1 MVDPGRLTRMDEYP
15 RHQVGGT
22 FDSVVSDSPHWN
34 DGFYFT
40 LGDQVTGAS
49 LWVAIRLHPNT
60 DVIDGFACVI
70 LDGKQHNMRWSRRLR
85 PDNDDI
91 AVGPLR
97 LEIVA
102 PLSELHLTSS
112 DNTYGITFDLTW
124 KGLHE
129 PHLEDRIVRYSGG
142 RKVYDRTNYDQA
154 CEVTGTIAVGDRTLA
169 VTPVSWVGV
178 RDHSWGMGRTGGV
191 NDGIAPVTGRDPR
204 RGFAMR
210 QWTMVRM
217 LDRVMFWQFH
227 QQADDS
233 VDGFEAV
240 VIPLDPEQPRWRYAS
255 GHATANRVDG
265 LPRAADTTVSLTRPD
280 GTIDQFL
287 LTPVG
292 WPAYLQGG
300 GYHDGFNDRRGRG
313 VYRGEEH
320 HEGEVWD
327 VTHPTEVG
335 DAAGWFVPRADAWA
349 ENFATCVNIDDPDDR
364 GFGHL
369 ECVLAP

>member
-1 MVDPGRLTRMDEYP
+1 MTDPGRLTRMDEYP

-22 FDSVVSDSPHWN
+22 FDSVVSDSVHWN

-40 LGDQVTGAS
+40 LGDEATGTS
-49 LWVAIRLHPNT
+49 LWSAIRLYPNT
-60 DVIDGFACVI
+60 DVIDGFACVVV
-70 LDGKQHNMRWSRRLR
+70 DGRQHNARWSRRLR
-85 PDNDDI
+85 PEIDDI

-97 LEIVA
+97 LDITRPMEQ
-102 PLSELHLTSS
+102 LRLTCG
-112 DNTYGITFDLTW
+112 DNAYGITFDLVW
-124 KGLHE
+124 QGLHE
-129 PHLEDRIVRYSGG
+129 PHLEDRVVRYSGG
-142 RKVYDRTNYDQA
+142 RTVYDRTNYDQA
-154 CEVTGTIAVGDRTLA
+154 CEVTGTLA
-169 VTPVSWVGV
+169 VDGREFSVTPSSWLGV
-178 RDHSWGMGRTGGV
+178 RDHSWGLGRTGGTT
-191 NDGIAPVTGRDPR
+191 DGIAPVTGRDPR

-217 LDRVMFWQFH
+217 PDRVMFWQFH

-240 VIPLDPEQPRWRYAS
+240 VIPLDPSRPRWRYAS
-255 GHATANRVDG
+255 GHATATRVDG
-265 LPRAADTTVSLTRPD
+265 LPRAADTTVALTRAD
-280 GTIDQFL
+280 GTVDRFR

-292 WPAYLQGG
+292 RPAYLQGG
-300 GYHDGFNDRRGRG
+300 GYHDGFADRRGRG
-313 VYRGEEH
+313 VYRGDDH

-335 DAAGWFVPRADAWA
+335 DPAGWFIPRADAWA
-349 ENFATCVNIDDPDDR
+349 EHFATCVNLADPADR